1 MPGMT
6 HSADRL
12 RQSSG
17 NFHWGLLP
25 NWKEACRRRGPPS
38 ISPRCSAPTCGAP
51 GLLSADPD
59 RPLKGGGPLKSGGL
73 PPAPAFKGPGCPDGS
88 PVRLAG
94 GWPNSAGRGAEPSRG
109 RPNRRAGA
117 RRARGGRGRGSGSAR
132 GRMESLLQQLER
144 FSEVLAVSR
153 TAAVSAWGPAAV
165 RRAVQWARYLRRA
178 HGRLRAAL
186 EGRRRAGPRLGAW
199 GGRDVVLSARL
210 LGNRALGA
218 AAHRCLLRLLF
229 PGPAAP
235 APAAAL
241 QARLARLA
249 RRRGAVRLLLRGGPA
264 EDAALRTQAELLLRR
279 LRDGPAGGLLDGLW
293 ARAPRAAFLR
303 AAAAALLLDPA
314 GPAPGELLRWLLG
327 RADALA
333 ALCRDLPAARLAA
346 LAARHPALRR
356 AYLRQLARWGCR
368 LRYDLPSGRWEA
380 AEPAHVSWAELR
392 GRFLSLA
399 RAPPP
404 LKDAA
409 LAALEA
415 WSARD
420 GAFRV
425 RGLSVWTDLLLA
437 LGPGAGTDSLGAAPS
452 SGVLGAGGCRLAR
465 PGPARSPEHAHFPK

>member
-1 MPGMT
+1 
-6 HSADRL
+6 
-12 RQSSG
+12 
-17 NFHWGLLP
+17 
-25 NWKEACRRRGPPS
+25 
-38 ISPRCSAPTCGAP
+38 
-51 GLLSADPD
+51 
-59 RPLKGGGPLKSGGL
+59 
-73 PPAPAFKGPGCPDGS
+73 
-88 PVRLAG
+88 
-94 GWPNSAGRGAEPSRG
+94 
-109 RPNRRAGA
+109 
-117 RRARGGRGRGSGSAR
+117 
-132 GRMESLLQQLER
+132 MESLLQQLER

-199 GGRDVVLSARL
+199 CGRDVVLSARL

-229 PGPAAP
+229 PGPAA
-235 APAAAL
+235 APAAPAAPAAAAAPAAL

-249 RRRGAVRLLLRGGPA
+249 RRRAAVRLLLRGGPA
-264 EDAALRTQAELLLRR
+264 EDAALRAQAELLRRR

-303 AAAAALLLDPA
+303 ATAAALLLDPA
-314 GPAPGELLRWLLG
+314 GPAPAELLRWLLG

-333 ALCRDLPAARLAA
+333 ALCRALPAARLAA

-380 AEPAHVSWAELR
+380 AAPAHVSWAELR

-437 LGPGAGTDSLGAAPS
+437 LGPGAAARPAPAAPP
-452 SGVLGAGGCRLAR
+452 R
-465 PGPARSPEHAHFPK
+465 PTV

>member
-1 MPGMT
+1 
-6 HSADRL
+6 
-12 RQSSG
+12 
-17 NFHWGLLP
+17 
-25 NWKEACRRRGPPS
+25 
-38 ISPRCSAPTCGAP
+38 
-51 GLLSADPD
+51 
-59 RPLKGGGPLKSGGL
+59 
-73 PPAPAFKGPGCPDGS
+73 
-88 PVRLAG
+88 
-94 GWPNSAGRGAEPSRG
+94 
-109 RPNRRAGA
+109 
-117 RRARGGRGRGSGSAR
+117 
-132 GRMESLLQQLER
+132 MESLLQQLER

-235 APAAAL
+235 PAPAAAL

-314 GPAPGELLRWLLG
+314 GPAPGGLLRWLLG

-380 AEPAHVSWAELR
+380 AAPAQDAAHVSWAELR

-437 LGPGAGTDSLGAAPS
+437 LGPGAAASP
-452 SGVLGAGGCRLAR
+452 GVAW
-465 PGPARSPEHAHFPK
+465 PGPARSPEHAHLPK

>member
-1 MPGMT
+1 
-6 HSADRL
+6 
-12 RQSSG
+12 
-17 NFHWGLLP
+17 
-25 NWKEACRRRGPPS
+25 
-38 ISPRCSAPTCGAP
+38 
-51 GLLSADPD
+51 
-59 RPLKGGGPLKSGGL
+59 
-73 PPAPAFKGPGCPDGS
+73 
-88 PVRLAG
+88 
-94 GWPNSAGRGAEPSRG
+94 
-109 RPNRRAGA
+109 
-117 RRARGGRGRGSGSAR
+117 
-132 GRMESLLQQLER
+132 MESLLQQLER

-235 APAAAL
+235 APAPPP
-241 QARLARLA
+241 RCR
-249 RRRGAVRLLLRGGPA
+249 PA
-264 EDAALRTQAELLLRR
+264 SPDAALRTQAELLLRR

>member
-1 MPGMT
+1 
-6 HSADRL
+6 
-12 RQSSG
+12 
-17 NFHWGLLP
+17 
-25 NWKEACRRRGPPS
+25 
-38 ISPRCSAPTCGAP
+38 
-51 GLLSADPD
+51 
-59 RPLKGGGPLKSGGL
+59 
-73 PPAPAFKGPGCPDGS
+73 
-88 PVRLAG
+88 
-94 GWPNSAGRGAEPSRG
+94 
-109 RPNRRAGA
+109 
-117 RRARGGRGRGSGSAR
+117 
-132 GRMESLLQQLER
+132 MESLLQQLER

-199 GGRDVVLSARL
+199 CGRDVVLSARL

-229 PGPAAP
+229 PGPAA
-235 APAAAL
+235 
-241 QARLARLA
+241 RLARLA
-249 RRRGAVRLLLRGGPA
+249 RRRAAVRLLLRGGPA
-264 EDAALRTQAELLLRR
+264 EDAALRAQAELLRRR

-303 AAAAALLLDPA
+303 ATAAALLLDPA
-314 GPAPGELLRWLLG
+314 GPAPAELLRWLLG

-333 ALCRDLPAARLAA
+333 ALCRALPAARLAA

-380 AEPAHVSWAELR
+380 AAPAHVSWAELR

-437 LGPGAGTDSLGAAPS
+437 LGPGAAARPAPAAPP
-452 SGVLGAGGCRLAR
+452 R
-465 PGPARSPEHAHFPK
+465 PTV